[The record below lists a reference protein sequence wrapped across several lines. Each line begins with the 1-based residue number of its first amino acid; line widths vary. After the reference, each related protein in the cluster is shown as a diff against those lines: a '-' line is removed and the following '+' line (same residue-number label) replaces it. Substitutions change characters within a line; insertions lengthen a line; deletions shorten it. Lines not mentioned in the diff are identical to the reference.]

1 MKTLAKIILAS
12 SLITLAACSGKG
24 SGESRIHN
32 IPSDEDENPAPQVI
46 DDEEVIPSETPSG
59 EDGPKGNVFACRDMS
74 GAYCAET
81 TDMSLK
87 SECDPDDG
95 EKNMTL
101 KITDQTLLS
110 LTGGIVQGMSGS
122 PILQDGKII
131 GAVTHVFV
139 SDPTQGYGVFIDWML
154 GESDGLV

>member
-24 SGESRIHN
+24 SGDSRIHS
-32 IPSDEDENPAPQVI
+32 IPSDEDENQAPQVI
-46 DDEEVIPSETPSG
+46 DDEEGIPSETPSG

-87 SECDPDDG
+87 SECDEEDG
-95 EKNMTL
+95 EK
-101 KITDQTLLS
+101 LLDKCPS
-110 LTGGIVQGMSGS
+110 GGTKCNLDI
-122 PILQDGKII
+122 PD
-131 GAVTHVFV
+131 VTFYV
-139 SDPTQGYGVFIDWML
+139 YN
-154 GESDGLV
+154 GLVDCKTLEAFMNADWE

>member
-59 EDGPKGNVFACRDMS
+59 EDGPKGNVIACRDMS

-87 SECDPDDG
+87 SECNAENDG
-95 EKNMTL
+95 QLIDKCPSGGKKCDIACYEH
-101 KITDQTLLS
+101 
-110 LTGGIVQGMSGS
+110 LTG
-122 PILQDGKII
+122 K
-131 GAVTHVFV
+131 T
-139 SDPTQGYGVFIDWML
+139 YG
-154 GESDGLV
+154 